1 MVESTPLVD
10 PLPSEPTEPA
20 EPTESTT
27 SQTNKSSVEYPTIA
41 ADLLSWD
48 YVGTIAS
55 KMKKK
60 KKVKK
65 APVKDK
71 WDEPVQN
78 FAYEVDRPLYKAGPN
93 WAFKDY
99 KDNLLEKVSN

>member
-1 MVESTPLVD
+1 
-10 PLPSEPTEPA
+10 
-20 EPTESTT
+20 
-27 SQTNKSSVEYPTIA
+27 
-41 ADLLSWD
+41 
-48 YVGTIAS
+48 
-55 KMKKK
+55 MKKK

>member
-20 EPTESTT
+20 EPTT
-27 SQTNKSSVEYPTIA
+27 SQTNKSSEEYPTIA
-41 ADLLSWD
+41 ADLLYWD

-71 WDEPVQN
+71 WDEPV
-78 FAYEVDRPLYKAGPN
+78 
-93 WAFKDY
+93 
-99 KDNLLEKVSN
+99 